1 MELYQ
6 AEMVRWRGWAH
17 DKTVERHAPGDV
29 VYSLVSKNCVRFVGI
44 AVQLSSL
51 ELTLVAPTTTVQS
64 DTHVFSDIVIVG
76 IVVGVYILFMMVT
89 AGIFVMLRYRNIRVQ
104 RTAIDMEN
112 SVFRVDQDFGTVRE
126 QARPHNVTDDQI
138 VVAIREIMVTKPDI
152 SSRQVYIDMKE
163 VNKFVVSLNRDKYLR
178 QRLHL

>member
-1 MELYQ
+1 
-6 AEMVRWRGWAH
+6 
-17 DKTVERHAPGDV
+17 
-29 VYSLVSKNCVRFVGI
+29 
-44 AVQLSSL
+44 
-51 ELTLVAPTTTVQS
+51 
-64 DTHVFSDIVIVG
+64 
-76 IVVGVYILFMMVT
+76 
-89 AGIFVMLRYRNIRVQ
+89 
-104 RTAIDMEN
+104 
-112 SVFRVDQDFGTVRE
+112 VRE